1 MRKVGTIDFEFVGD
15 PVTLEVHVFL
25 TEKFKG
31 MYRRFGG
38 AYSTM
43 LDIYGDMMM
52 DVMAIPISE
61 LQNLVDAFIMKG
73 RADVTRHSGSIWKE
87 IVNDFEFVFYL
98 FRNLLRCVLIFPY
111 ILICPRIRI

>member
-31 MYRRFGG
+31 MYRRFRG

-52 DVMAIPISE
+52 GCYGYPISE
-61 LQNLVDAFIMKG
+61 LQNLVDAFIM
-73 RADVTRHSGSIWKE
+73 T
-87 IVNDFEFVFYL
+87 L
-98 FRNLLRCVLIFPY
+98 
-111 ILICPRIRI
+111 